1 MMTMATAVVLTMV
14 LGLVSVFVMA
24 AAGLATGT
32 LAVLDQTVAMPDLT
46 LLDLTAVVLSAA
58 VLPTVVLPVA
68 VAVAAVDLLAMV
80 LPVILFT

>member
-1 MMTMATAVVLTMV
+1 MTMATAVVLTIV

-32 LAVLDQTVAMPDLT
+32 VAVLDQTVAMLNLT
-46 LLDLTAVVLSAA
+46 LLDLTAMVLPAA
-58 VLPTVVLPVA
+58 VLPAVVLPAVA
-68 VAVAAVDLLAMV
+68 AVAAVDLLAMV

>member
-1 MMTMATAVVLTMV
+1 MTMATAVVLTIV

-32 LAVLDQTVAMPDLT
+32 VAVLDQTVAMLNLT
-46 LLDLTAVVLSAA
+46 LLDLTAMVLPAA
-58 VLPTVVLPVA
+58 VLPAAVLPA
-68 VAVAAVDLLAMV
+68 AAAVAAADLLAMV

>member
-1 MMTMATAVVLTMV
+1 MTMATAVVLTIV

-32 LAVLDQTVAMPDLT
+32 VAVLDQTVAMLNLT
-46 LLDLTAVVLSAA
+46 LLDLTEMVLPAA
-58 VLPTVVLPVA
+58 VLPAAVLPAAAA
-68 VAVAAVDLLAMV
+68 VTAVDLLAMV